1 MTDPVRK
8 ARADRYRLKL
18 MEQYLELKNIS
29 EAELIKREEELNV
42 LLDAMG
48 YFDAPI
54 DEDQPD
60 DLPAPLLKQKSPL
73 LC

>member
-18 MEQYLELKNIS
+18 MEQYLELKNVS
-29 EAELIKREEELNV
+29 DEELIKREEELNT

-54 DEDQPD
+54 EDDSPIV
-60 DLPAPLLKQKSPL
+60 PLKQKSPL